1 MVDVGSASA
10 KLCMQSAI
18 YAGIVVTSAWYSEN
32 CRQPMLLQPVCIYGC
47 FALLGLISA
56 VHSQI
61 TQHFNAMFSLS
72 WALNF
77 TYKTIV
83 LYVYLTKPMTGETLH
98 WTNE

>member
-18 YAGIVVTSAWYSEN
+18 YAGIVVTSARYSEN

-61 TQHFNAMFSLS
+61 PQYSSMPCFLS
-72 WALNF
+72 HGLCIVPMPDEAHDRQN
-77 TYKTIV
+77 IV
-83 LYVYLTKPMTGETLH
+83 LVE
-98 WTNE
+98 